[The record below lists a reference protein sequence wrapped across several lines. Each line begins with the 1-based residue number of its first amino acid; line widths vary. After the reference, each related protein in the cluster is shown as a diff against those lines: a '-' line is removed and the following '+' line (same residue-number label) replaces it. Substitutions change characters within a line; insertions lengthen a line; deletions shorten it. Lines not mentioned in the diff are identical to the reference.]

1 MRTRDEMAKPAAD
14 DPIRNLATRRAI
26 AATRGEKVS
35 RTVARLVARSIAD
48 DGLSPGASLPSEQ
61 EMAKNFGVGRASVRE
76 GLRLLEAQGLVTVRQ
91 GLGGGP
97 SVAEPT
103 GAAFGDTMS
112 MYLQANDI
120 RFAEVVEAV
129 IEMEGLTAALAAG
142 KVAGGDVDP
151 DLLRSLE
158 LEDHDNASNREFIEQ
173 SLGFHDTLRQLAGNY
188 PIALMA
194 SALAHLYS
202 DRALG
207 FHASEWSEMERGAFD
222 DQHAVIARAVLAGD
236 VDGARSLAVA
246 HMRESVTMVLGENP
260 TINQDRVD
268 WK

>member
-1 MRTRDEMAKPAAD
+1 MAKPAGD

-35 RTVARLVARSIAD
+35 RTVARLVARTIAD
-48 DGLSPGASLPSEQ
+48 DGLSPGAPLPSEQ

-120 RFAEVVEAV
+120 RFAEVIEAV
-129 IEMEGLTAALAAG
+129 VQMEGLTAAMAAD
-142 KVAGGDVDP
+142 KVAHGDVDTEV
-151 DLLRSLE
+151 LRALE
-158 LEDHDNASNREFIEQ
+158 LQDHDDASNREFIEE

-188 PIALMA
+188 PVALMA

-207 FHASEWSEMERGAFD
+207 YHATEWSEMERDTFD
-222 DQHAVIARAVLAGD
+222 EQHAEIARAVLAGD
-236 VDGARSLAVA
+236 ALAARDLSIA

-260 TINQDRVD
+260 PIARDRVD

>member
-1 MRTRDEMAKPAAD
+1 MAKPAGE

-35 RTVARLVARSIAD
+35 RTVARLVARTIAD

-76 GLRLLEAQGLVTVRQ
+76 GLRLLEVQGLVTVRQ

-120 RFAEVVEAV
+120 RFAEVIEAV
-129 IEMEGLTAALAAG
+129 VQMEGLTAAMAAD
-142 KVAGGDVDP
+142 KVARGDVDP
-151 DLLRSLE
+151 DVLRGLE
-158 LEDHDNASNREFIEQ
+158 PEDHDAASNREFIEE
-173 SLGFHDTLRQLAGNY
+173 SLGFHDSLRQLAGNY
-188 PIALMA
+188 PVALMA

-207 FHASEWSEMERGAFD
+207 YHATEWSDMERDAFD
-222 DQHAVIARAVLAGD
+222 EQHAEIARAVLAGD
-236 VDGARSLAVA
+236 AVAARDLAIA
-246 HMRESVTMVLGENP
+246 HMRESVTIVLGENP
-260 TINQDRVD
+260 TIARDRVD